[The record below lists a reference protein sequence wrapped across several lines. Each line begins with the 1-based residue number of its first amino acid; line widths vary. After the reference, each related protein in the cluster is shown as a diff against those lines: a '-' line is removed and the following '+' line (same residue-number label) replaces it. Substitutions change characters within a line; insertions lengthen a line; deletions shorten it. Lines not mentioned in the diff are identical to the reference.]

1 MWKEIDQARHN
12 KQAYVVVKI
21 SNRKILKADINPSR
35 ALMCGASFFSRSQR
49 KPNDVGR
56 SSQSQFAD
64 GGGNLT
70 QDHVSKRM
78 HAEWRQAVK
87 WNIKTLF
94 PTSDCSKR
102 SCSFHLAL
110 CKGLRRWRELAS
122 YPFILFLECFLRR
135 RLRDAT
141 KRWFV
146 GSHSKEEIEFTA
158 RCISVGLLRGYSWH
172 PGNQVSCCA
181 VRKFIR
187 IECKGDSWSLHL
199 VKWLAAGS
207 NYQLP
212 ITRQV

>member
-1 MWKEIDQARHN
+1 MLLLSWCSIKVSNIWLTGCRKPNTTFDNQNFPSFRFHRWPFCAFICIVKEEIDQARHN
-12 KQAYVVVKI
+12 KQAYAVVKI

-49 KPNDVGR
+49 KPNDVGLLNR
-56 SSQSQFAD
+56 SLLMAAATWRKTMLRKGCMQ
-64 GGGNLT
+64 T
-70 QDHVSKRM
+70 
-78 HAEWRQAVK
+78 EWRQAVK

-102 SCSFHLAL
+102 SCAFHLAL

-146 GSHSKEEIEFTA
+146 GSHSK
-158 RCISVGLLRGYSWH
+158 
-172 PGNQVSCCA
+172 
-181 VRKFIR
+181 
-187 IECKGDSWSLHL
+187 
-199 VKWLAAGS
+199 
-207 NYQLP
+207 
-212 ITRQV
+212 